1 MITDEIKNRYK
12 GRSISWLEDRLQDL
26 INAKI
31 RRRDSVN
38 GYFIC
43 ISCQELK
50 PAKQMNAGHYYP
62 KEPLAYRAVKFDL
75 DNIHGQCIRC
85 NRHLSANLI
94 PYRANLL
101 QKIGE
106 RRLLQLEQKA
116 ALSGFK
122 YSRDFLIEQIEKLK
136 YERT

>member
-50 PAKQMNAGHYYP
+50 PVKQMNAGHYYP

-136 YERT
+136 HERT